1 MGDEKKGRG
10 TAPRVDDARPN
21 LELWFI
27 AQAEAAV
34 ETPMRLSPS
43 SVFAIAHGFRRF
55 YSDFMLQHLDQFTT
69 CAVAVI
75 GDLMLDCYLYG
86 DVSRISPEAPVPV
99 VRAKSEKTVP
109 GGAANVAANLA
120 ALGLSVR
127 LVGLTGQDEARD
139 LLLDAVRVSG
149 AVDCAGVIASPNR
162 RTTKKLRVMG
172 AHQQVVR
179 VDHEDI
185 VPCDVSV
192 LEQFLQSCL
201 AAVEATDIVILSD
214 YAKGALSDDVIRSV
228 IERSR
233 RLGKKVVVD
242 PKRKDFSAYRGA
254 SILTPNRRELTE
266 ATGLACETDEEAA
279 AAAARAIE
287 ATGADILLTRSEKG
301 LSYFPVQGDA
311 LHLATVARSV
321 FDVSGAGDTVV
332 AALSA
337 GLAAG
342 FRMADAMR
350 MANHAAGVVV
360 SKLGAACV
368 TREELAASL
377 SADASPD
384 VDDGR
389 LLAIEEAIA
398 LRWRWETE
406 SLTVG
411 ITNGCFDLIH
421 PGHVSL
427 IRRAAESCDRLI
439 VALNSDDSVRRLK
452 GSDRPIQ
459 DQNARAAV
467 LGALKGVAAVVIFSD
482 DTPLKTI
489 EVLRPDVLVKG
500 ADYALRDVVGAD
512 FVVARG
518 GRVILVDLEEG
529 HSTSDVV
536 ARAGRDRSHEKAFE
550 RTSATVA
557 S

>member
-1 MGDEKKGRG
+1 
-10 TAPRVDDARPN
+10 
-21 LELWFI
+21 
-27 AQAEAAV
+27 
-34 ETPMRLSPS
+34 
-43 SVFAIAHGFRRF
+43 
-55 YSDFMLQHLDQFTT
+55 
-69 CAVAVI
+69 
-75 GDLMLDCYLYG
+75 
-86 DVSRISPEAPVPV
+86 
-99 VRAKSEKTVP
+99 
-109 GGAANVAANLA
+109 
-120 ALGLSVR
+120 
-127 LVGLTGQDEARD
+127 
-139 LLLDAVRVSG
+139 
-149 AVDCAGVIASPNR
+149 
-162 RTTKKLRVMG
+162 
-172 AHQQVVR
+172 
-179 VDHEDI
+179 
-185 VPCDVSV
+185 
-192 LEQFLQSCL
+192 
-201 AAVEATDIVILSD
+201 
-214 YAKGALSDDVIRSV
+214 
-228 IERSR
+228 
-233 RLGKKVVVD
+233 
-242 PKRKDFSAYRGA
+242 
-254 SILTPNRRELTE
+254 LTE

-279 AAAARAIE
+279 VAAARAIE
-287 ATGADILLTRSEKG
+287 AAGADILLTRSEKG
-301 LSYFPVQGDA
+301 LSYFPVQGEP

-377 SADASPD
+377 GAEHASPD

-427 IRRAAESCDRLI
+427 IKRAAESCDRLI

-452 GSDRPIQ
+452 GPDRPIQ
-459 DQNARAAV
+459 DQDARAAV

-489 EVLRPDVLVKG
+489 EALRPDVLIKG
-500 ADYALRDVVGAD
+500 ADYALPDVVGAD

-518 GRVILVDLEEG
+518 GRVILVDLEAG
-529 HSTSDVV
+529 HSTSDIV
-536 ARAGRDRSHEKAFE
+536 ARAGRDSGPDETASKK
-550 RTSATVA
+550 TSASVA
-557 S
+557 L

>member
-1 MGDEKKGRG
+1 
-10 TAPRVDDARPN
+10 
-21 LELWFI
+21 
-27 AQAEAAV
+27 
-34 ETPMRLSPS
+34 
-43 SVFAIAHGFRRF
+43 
-55 YSDFMLQHLDQFTT
+55 MLQHLDQFTT
-69 CAVAVI
+69 RAVAVI

-99 VRAKSEKTVP
+99 VRARSEKTVA

-120 ALGLSVR
+120 TLGLSVR

-139 LLLDAVRVSG
+139 LLLEAVRASG

-162 RTTKKLRVMG
+162 RTTKKLRVIG

-185 VPCDVSV
+185 VPCDASV
-192 LEQFLQSCL
+192 FEQFLQSCL
-201 AAVEATDIVILSD
+201 AAVEEADIVILSD
-214 YAKGALSDDVIRSV
+214 YGKGALSDDVIRSV

-301 LSYFPVQGDA
+301 LSYFPVQGEV

-377 SADASPD
+377 SAEYAFPE

-427 IRRAAESCDRLI
+427 IKRAAESCDRLI

-489 EVLRPDVLVKG
+489 ESLRPDVLVKG

-512 FVVARG
+512 FVIARG
-518 GRVILVDLEEG
+518 GRVILVDLEKG

-536 ARAGRDRSHEKAFE
+536 ARAGRDRSPEKASE

>member
-1 MGDEKKGRG
+1 
-10 TAPRVDDARPN
+10 
-21 LELWFI
+21 
-27 AQAEAAV
+27 
-34 ETPMRLSPS
+34 
-43 SVFAIAHGFRRF
+43 
-55 YSDFMLQHLDQFTT
+55 MLQHLDQFMTRS
-69 CAVAVI
+69 VAVI

-99 VRAKSEKTVP
+99 VRAKSEKTVA

-120 ALGLSVR
+120 TLGLTVR
-127 LVGLTGQDEARD
+127 LAGLTGQDEARD
-139 LLLDAVRVSG
+139 LLLEAVRASG
-149 AVDCAGVIASPNR
+149 AVDCGGVIASPNR

-185 VPCDVSV
+185 LPCDVSV
-192 LEQFLQSCL
+192 LEQFVQSCL
-201 AAVEATDIVILSD
+201 AAVEAADIVILSD
-214 YAKGALSDDVIRSV
+214 YGKGALSDDVIRSV

-233 RLGKKVVVD
+233 ALGKRVVVD

-266 ATGLACETDEEAA
+266 ATGLACETDDEAA

-287 ATGADILLTRSEKG
+287 ATGADIVLTRSEKG
-301 LSYFPVQGDA
+301 LSYFPVQGEP

-342 FRMADAMR
+342 FRMAEAMR

-377 SADASPD
+377 AAEHASPE

-389 LLAIEEAIA
+389 LLALEEAIA

-411 ITNGCFDLIH
+411 VTNGCFDLIH

-427 IRRAAESCDRLI
+427 IKRAAESCDRLI

-489 EVLRPDVLVKG
+489 EALRPDVLVKG

-512 FVVARG
+512 FVIARG
-518 GRVILVDLEEG
+518 GRVVLIDLEEG
-529 HSTSDVV
+529 HSTSEIV
-536 ARAGRDRSHEKAFE
+536 ARAGRDGGSHEEASKE
-550 RTSATVA
+550 PSATA
-557 S
+557 AF